1 MNMHP
6 VELTH
11 TIGFMVAPQF
21 SMISLASAIEVLR
34 LANHVTGREVF
45 AWKVFSSDGGDIP
58 ASNGIQISA
67 DASFADAERVPEIII
82 CTPMHVEKTILQA
95 LIARVR
101 KLSAQGSTIGSV
113 CSGTYVLAR
122 AGLLDGYRC
131 AIHWE
136 HYDAFRE
143 EFPEIAVTQNL
154 FEVDRSRFTCAGGTA
169 AADMML
175 TIVAQRLGTDVASAV
190 TDELI
195 HHRMREADE
204 RQRMELRARVGVAH
218 PKLLTV
224 ISEMESRIE
233 QPLTCAHLAKI
244 VGLSPRQLE
253 RLFQRYLDATPTR
266 YYLALRLQ
274 RARHLLRQTSMP
286 ILSVGLACGFVSASH
301 FSKCYSEHFKRTPSE
316 ERKRMKVAA

>member
-95 LIARVR
+95 LIGRVR

-113 CSGTYVLAR
+113 CSGTYAGPRRPAR
-122 AGLLDGYRC
+122 
-131 AIHWE
+131 
-136 HYDAFRE
+136 
-143 EFPEIAVTQNL
+143 
-154 FEVDRSRFTCAGGTA
+154 
-169 AADMML
+169 
-175 TIVAQRLGTDVASAV
+175 RLS
-190 TDELI
+190 
-195 HHRMREADE
+195 
-204 RQRMELRARVGVAH
+204 LRH
-218 PKLLTV
+218 PL
-224 ISEMESRIE
+224 
-233 QPLTCAHLAKI
+233 
-244 VGLSPRQLE
+244 G
-253 RLFQRYLDATPTR
+253 
-266 YYLALRLQ
+266 AL
-274 RARHLLRQTSMP
+274 
-286 ILSVGLACGFVSASH
+286 
-301 FSKCYSEHFKRTPSE
+301 
-316 ERKRMKVAA
+316 